1 MNKIRYF
8 FKNFFKLSNAG
19 NIFFLL
25 LNMFFI
31 LFPVM
36 GTGMEMEYILYCLGL
51 YFLSLLAAF
60 SPLGQGLM
68 NVFSGAKKITRID
81 MREKIMPLVE
91 EVFLEAKK
99 KTPDMTDKINVRI
112 MYNPEPNAFA
122 IGMNT
127 LCVSS
132 GLLET
137 PDDLIKGV
145 IAHEIGHLALQ
156 HTVMQVLIIGGN
168 LMMTM
173 FMVIGEIVKA
183 IFNIQKSSFFF
194 SRDKT
199 QSCISMLIQILIIGT
214 IFLWTRFCMLILR
227 GSSRANE
234 YEADQ
239 YALEIGYGDELAEA
253 LDELTFGQPQATF
266 LQAIYSTHPDP
277 SDRIGRL
284 QSLGS
289 EYRRII

>member
-1 MNKIRYF
+1 
-8 FKNFFKLSNAG
+8 
-19 NIFFLL
+19 
-25 LNMFFI
+25 
-31 LFPVM
+31 
-36 GTGMEMEYILYCLGL
+36 
-51 YFLSLLAAF
+51 
-60 SPLGQGLM
+60 
-68 NVFSGAKKITRID
+68 
-81 MREKIMPLVE
+81 
-91 EVFLEAKK
+91 
-99 KTPDMTDKINVRI
+99 MTDKINVRI

-132 GLLET
+132 GLLEM

-214 IFLWTRFCMLILR
+214 IFLWTRFCMSGIISMTISILTIWTPR
-227 GSSRANE
+227 C
-234 YEADQ
+234 
-239 YALEIGYGDELAEA
+239 
-253 LDELTFGQPQATF
+253 
-266 LQAIYSTHPDP
+266 
-277 SDRIGRL
+277 
-284 QSLGS
+284 
-289 EYRRII
+289 